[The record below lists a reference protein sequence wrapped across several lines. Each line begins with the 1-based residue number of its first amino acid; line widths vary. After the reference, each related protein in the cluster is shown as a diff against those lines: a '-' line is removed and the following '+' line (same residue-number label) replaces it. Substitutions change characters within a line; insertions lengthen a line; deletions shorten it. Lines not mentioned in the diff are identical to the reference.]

1 MNKAAVVSWI
11 VEGIGLIAFFVAFG
25 LLVDGVQEGN
35 SLEAVLSALVM
46 AVLLGIGIFTWW
58 KERRRR
64 SRIGSD

>member
-25 LLVDGVQEGN
+25 LLVDGLQEGN

-46 AVLLGIGIFTWW
+46 AVLLGIGILTWW
-58 KERRRR
+58 KERQRR
-64 SRIGSD
+64 SRVRAD

>member
-25 LLVDGVQEGN
+25 LLVDGLQEGN
-35 SLEAVLSALVM
+35 SLESGLSALVM
-46 AVLLGIGIFTWW
+46 GVLLGIGILTWW

-64 SRIGSD
+64 SRVRAD